1 MAESLT
7 FGSWAI
13 AVWLGMFTLG
23 NAVYL
28 PVFEEPGLINR
39 FGGDYL
45 VYMKHVPRWVPKLRP
60 CTQPPTNSEG

>member
-13 AVWLGMFTLG
+13 AVWLGM
-23 NAVYL
+23 
-28 PVFEEPGLINR
+28 FEEPGLINR

-45 VYMKHVPRWVPKLRP
+45 VYMKHVPR
-60 CTQPPTNSEG
+60 